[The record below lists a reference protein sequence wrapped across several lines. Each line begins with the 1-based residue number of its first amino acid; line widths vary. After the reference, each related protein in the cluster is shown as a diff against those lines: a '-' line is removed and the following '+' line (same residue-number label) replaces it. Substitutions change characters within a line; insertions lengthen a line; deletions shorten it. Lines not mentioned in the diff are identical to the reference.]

1 MMAPKPRWRGVLDR
15 HSHNTV
21 IGTLVLFIC
30 AASGI
35 IFWLSF
41 QHVAQI
47 YLAETERTLGEIQG
61 DFLRI
66 SVENVVREID
76 RLKEAEEKRWQEI
89 IADRLELVQLGLEL
103 DEARFARYF
112 RALMEAEPGLTAVL
126 WRQATGEILYGNGEL
141 LAADSALP
149 GLRFSEG
156 LVSGELGAL
165 WGVSRAF
172 LEERIEVQV
181 RERLAAL
188 DLGKGIWFTIAETLP
203 EVQFLDALTFSAW
216 YEDLNW
222 LITMG
227 VHRGELERY
236 VAQTAET
243 GGRLAVLLSVR
254 LVLILVL
261 VVIAAVALVLLVEHL
276 FFRQHTAQLE
286 LQINEDLLT
295 GAKSRRCGVQV
306 LSEAFAAFQAG
317 NSSPEI
323 FMFDVDRLKEI
334 NDCFGHSAGD
344 KLLQAVAGEVRRVL
358 GGAGEIIRWGGDE
371 FVVLAPAG
379 GQGQKLADRIV
390 QSISALEFRFDQEAV
405 RASISLGAARFQKG
419 DASFREA
426 LERADQKMYEMKRSG
441 KTEVH

>member
-1 MMAPKPRWRGVLDR
+1 M
-15 HSHNTV
+15 
-21 IGTLVLFIC
+21 
-30 AASGI
+30 
-35 IFWLSF
+35 
-41 QHVAQI
+41 
-47 YLAETERTLGEIQG
+47 
-61 DFLRI
+61 
-66 SVENVVREID
+66 REID

-126 WRQATGEILYGNGEL
+126 WRQATGEILYGNEEL

-203 EVQFLDALTFSAW
+203 EEQLQDALTFSAW

-295 GAKSRRCGVQV
+295 GPR
-306 LSEAFAAFQAG
+306 AAAAG
-317 NSSPEI
+317 
-323 FMFDVDRLKEI
+323 
-334 NDCFGHSAGD
+334 C
-344 KLLQAVAGEVRRVL
+344 
-358 GGAGEIIRWGGDE
+358 
-371 FVVLAPAG
+371 
-379 GQGQKLADRIV
+379 
-390 QSISALEFRFDQEAV
+390 
-405 RASISLGAARFQKG
+405 
-419 DASFREA
+419 
-426 LERADQKMYEMKRSG
+426 RS
-441 KTEVH
+441 

>member
-1 MMAPKPRWRGVLDR
+1 
-15 HSHNTV
+15 
-21 IGTLVLFIC
+21 
-30 AASGI
+30 
-35 IFWLSF
+35 
-41 QHVAQI
+41 
-47 YLAETERTLGEIQG
+47 
-61 DFLRI
+61 
-66 SVENVVREID
+66 
-76 RLKEAEEKRWQEI
+76 
-89 IADRLELVQLGLEL
+89 
-103 DEARFARYF
+103 
-112 RALMEAEPGLTAVL
+112 
-126 WRQATGEILYGNGEL
+126 
-141 LAADSALP
+141 P

-203 EVQFLDALTFSAW
+203 EEQLQDALTFSAW

-426 LERADQKMYEMKRSG
+426 LERADHKLYEMKRSG

>member
-1 MMAPKPRWRGVLDR
+1 
-15 HSHNTV
+15 
-21 IGTLVLFIC
+21 
-30 AASGI
+30 
-35 IFWLSF
+35 
-41 QHVAQI
+41 
-47 YLAETERTLGEIQG
+47 
-61 DFLRI
+61 
-66 SVENVVREID
+66 
-76 RLKEAEEKRWQEI
+76 
-89 IADRLELVQLGLEL
+89 
-103 DEARFARYF
+103 
-112 RALMEAEPGLTAVL
+112 
-126 WRQATGEILYGNGEL
+126 
-141 LAADSALP
+141 
-149 GLRFSEG
+149 
-156 LVSGELGAL
+156 
-165 WGVSRAF
+165 
-172 LEERIEVQV
+172 
-181 RERLAAL
+181 
-188 DLGKGIWFTIAETLP
+188 
-203 EVQFLDALTFSAW
+203 LTFSAW

-222 LITMG
+222 LIAMG

-276 FFRQHTAQLE
+276 FFRQHTTQLE

-426 LERADQKMYEMKRSG
+426 LERADQLYEMKRSG

>member
-203 EVQFLDALTFSAW
+203 EVQLPGCF
-216 YEDLNW
+216 DLFC
-222 LITMG
+222 
-227 VHRGELERY
+227 
-236 VAQTAET
+236 
-243 GGRLAVLLSVR
+243 
-254 LVLILVL
+254 LV
-261 VVIAAVALVLLVEHL
+261 
-276 FFRQHTAQLE
+276 
-286 LQINEDLLT
+286 
-295 GAKSRRCGVQV
+295 
-306 LSEAFAAFQAG
+306 
-317 NSSPEI
+317 
-323 FMFDVDRLKEI
+323 
-334 NDCFGHSAGD
+334 
-344 KLLQAVAGEVRRVL
+344 
-358 GGAGEIIRWGGDE
+358 
-371 FVVLAPAG
+371 
-379 GQGQKLADRIV
+379 
-390 QSISALEFRFDQEAV
+390 
-405 RASISLGAARFQKG
+405 
-419 DASFREA
+419 
-426 LERADQKMYEMKRSG
+426 
-441 KTEVH
+441 